1 MSGKRISSHV
11 QKTLENLWPNEEDL
25 NKSPWIKYQINAKL
39 VKIPEKN
46 IMLSA
51 FTGQSL
57 HIDQSIKFFSQH
69 KERIMGKSKLAL
81 LSTIVLGASYI
92 MMTK

>member
-1 MSGKRISSHV
+1 
-11 QKTLENLWPNEEDL
+11 
-25 NKSPWIKYQINAKL
+25 